1 MFWLGK
7 QWKIFAFCILKWL
20 EREIEKKWVTGL
32 QLITKVGPAK
42 HIVYLDAKQ
51 FAHLTI
57 KLLINAISCTRILE
71 LLHSSGM
78 SGPSYASACT
88 ERVSCLHAWEMAGS
102 RYHKPA
108 QRADPY
114 KKLAK
119 TAENMGSCT
128 SLAKEPLPHGAIHWP
143 ACKPECPTKKN
154 YFICSF
160 ILRKCIAEL
169 FQKHT
174 ADSHKVDFFGS
185 LLVEHVEEPSIGLS
199 PSMPRF

>member
-7 QWKIFAFCILKWL
+7 QWKIFALCILKWL
-20 EREIEKKWVTGL
+20 EREFERKWVTGL
-32 QLITKVGPAK
+32 QLITEVGPAK
-42 HIVYLDAKQ
+42 HTVYLDAKQ

-71 LLHSSGM
+71 LLHSSRM

-88 ERVSCLHAWEMAGS
+88 GGVSRLHAWEMAGS
-102 RYHKPA
+102 RYHKTV

-114 KKLAK
+114 KKQAT
-119 TAENMGSCT
+119 TAENMGCCT
-128 SLAKEPLPHGAIHWP
+128 SLAKEPRPPGAIHWP
-143 ACKPECPTKKN
+143 WCKPECPTAEN
-154 YFICSF
+154 YFICSL
-160 ILRKCIAEL
+160 ILRKCMVEL

-174 ADSHKVDFFGS
+174 ADTHKVRFFLDHCWWS
-185 LLVEHVEEPSIGLS
+185 MEPSIGLL